1 VRHPFRAIRLTPFE
15 QNYPLIFTVTPRLA
29 LLIALL
35 LTGLMITPVAAQEGT
50 PFPRIGD
57 EPGTAVGC
65 NELLINGGFEVPG
78 LGWQPLTP
86 GLPPELDHAYVFTP
100 VFAGT
105 QALRIGIVE
114 GANTAITGGVYQTVD
129 LPAQASPIVLSFRYQ
144 PRHEPNPGSDL
155 QFLDIVDET
164 TGERTRLWV
173 ELANRGDAWLFL
185 QINLTHLQ
193 GRRIRVEFGVSNDG
207 GGGRTA
213 LYLDQVSLQSC
224 PTTPG
229 PTPVGLTPTPSP
241 TLIIGT
247 PTPTPPIIEINTP
260 TPTLIS
266 PFPTETPTP
275 IGLPS
280 SPTITPTP
288 IFVTPTPILPATPL
302 SPGCISN
309 IIINGSFEEA
319 IDGGYGWILGND
331 PVPPRLTGD
340 AASQGIRS
348 LRLGNA
354 PGPGTRNVETYSSVR
369 QMITVPHT
377 ALRATLHWAHQSFTQ
392 APPGQ
397 NVGPGRDRQDV
408 ILLTPDLVTIEI
420 LYRQLRND
428 AVWQTESADLTH
440 YIGQTFFIYFNA
452 FDDGDG
458 LRTWMNLD
466 DVRLELCFA
475 VSPTPTSTPILATP
489 TPIPLVTSDAVE
501 RTLPADVLTD
511 ESVRSL
517 DVDMPTAEPLL
528 EVVEP
533 EEEGDLG
540 TILSTLGDF
549 LLRNWEWVL
558 GLLGIG
564 WLIWRFVLR

>member
-1 VRHPFRAIRLTPFE
+1 MV
-15 QNYPLIFTVTPRLA
+15 FTRLA
-29 LLIALL
+29 LLLALL
-35 LTGLMITPVAAQEGT
+35 LTGLTVMPVAAQEET

-65 NELLINGGFEVPG
+65 NELLVNGGFEVPG
-78 LGWQPLTP
+78 LGWQPLIP
-86 GLPPELDHAYVFTP
+86 GLPPELDHAYVFAP

-114 GANTAITGGVYQTVD
+114 AANTAITGGVYQTVD
-129 LPAQASPIVLSFRYQ
+129 LPAQASPIVLSFRYL

-155 QFLDIVDET
+155 QFLDIVDEG

-173 ELANRGDAWLFL
+173 ELANRDTWLFL

-229 PTPVGLTPTPSP
+229 PTPTGLTPTPSP
-241 TLIIGT
+241 TPIIGT

-275 IGLPS
+275 IGLPP

-302 SPGCISN
+302 PPGCISN
-309 IIINGSFEEA
+309 VIVNGSFEEA
-319 IDGGYGWILGND
+319 IGGEFGWILGED
-331 PVPPRLTGD
+331 PVPPRLIGD
-340 AASQGIRS
+340 AAYEGIRS

-354 PGPGTRNVETYSSVR
+354 PGPGTRNVKTYSSVR

-377 ALRATLHWAHQSFTQ
+377 ALTARLHWAHQSFTQ
-392 APPGQ
+392 APPDQ

-428 AVWQTESADLTH
+428 AVWRPESADLTN

-452 FDDGDG
+452 YDDGDG

-466 DVRLELCFA
+466 AVRLEVCFY
-475 VSPTPTSTPILATP
+475 VPPTPTFTPLPATP
-489 TPIPLVTSDAVE
+489 TPIPIVTSDAVG
-501 RTLPADVLTD
+501 RVLPADVLTD
-511 ESVRSL
+511 EAVRSL
-517 DVDMPTAEPLL
+517 AISTPTAEPSL
-528 EVVEP
+528 ELVEP
-533 EEEGDLG
+533 GEDGDLG
-540 TILSTLGDF
+540 AILSALGGF

-558 GLLGIG
+558 GLFGLG